1 MHACSAKD
9 GNSHGRMHM
18 LSEAATAN
26 CSCVL
31 ISQATCTKVPR
42 AHLQLRHHALDML
55 LGMLVSLKKL
65 VGVPATGEHV
75 CEENHVS
82 DERSW
87 PYVSEGDES

>member
-1 MHACSAKD
+1 
-9 GNSHGRMHM
+9 
-18 LSEAATAN
+18 
-26 CSCVL
+26 
-31 ISQATCTKVPR
+31 
-42 AHLQLRHHALDML
+42 
-55 LGMLVSLKKL
+55 MLVSLKEKL